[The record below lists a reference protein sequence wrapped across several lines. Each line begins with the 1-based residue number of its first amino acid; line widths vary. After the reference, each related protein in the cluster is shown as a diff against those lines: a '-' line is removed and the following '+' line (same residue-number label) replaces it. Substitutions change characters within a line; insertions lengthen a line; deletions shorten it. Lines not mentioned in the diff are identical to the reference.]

1 MKSPWPRFFW
11 QLFWLAII
19 CWLISLASEPLYALG
34 TAAVVLLYRYSSQQ
48 YQLGCLIRW
57 LEDPLPEKVPHGSG
71 AWDEAFAALYRRFR
85 RQRSS
90 ERQLTATLRD
100 FRKAGMALPDGL
112 VILDSQNQ
120 VEWCNPNAERHLG
133 LDASRDVGKPVTHI
147 VRHPPFVRLLASEDF
162 SESLTLRSGRAGDPV
177 LSLLIVPYQQD
188 RKLLISRDVTDRERV
203 ETMRRDF
210 VANVSHELRTPL
222 TVIGGFLE
230 TIADSDAPNA
240 ALIRKSV
247 PLMRDQAQ
255 RMQHLVED
263 LLTLSRLETSGRPA
277 REEAV
282 DVPMLTRALYH
293 DALALSGQRHEVR
306 LHTELEE
313 GIAGAED
320 ELRSAFGNL
329 VSNAVRYT
337 PPGGSIDIRW
347 QLSGGDAV
355 FSVQDTGIGIA
366 PEHLP
371 RLTER
376 FYRVDRGRSR
386 EQGGTGL
393 GLAIAKHV
401 ANRHGAELEIL
412 SRQGEGSCF
421 RIRFPASRRCPLS
434 RAPALSSAAGAAI
447 HEDVPQ

>member
-34 TAAVVLLYRYSSQQ
+34 TAAVVLLYRYWSQQ

-112 VILDSQNQ
+112 TILDAQNQ

-240 ALIRKSV
+240 ALILKSV

-277 REEAV
+277 REEV
-282 DVPMLTRALYH
+282 GNVPMLTRALYH
-293 DALALSGQRHEVR
+293 DALVLSGQRHEVR

-337 PPGGSIDIRW
+337 PRGGSIDIRW
-347 QLSGGDAV
+347 QLSGRDAV

-412 SRQGEGSCF
+412 SQQGEGSCF

-434 RAPALSSAAGAAI
+434 PAPALSSAAGAAI
-447 HEDVPQ
+447 HEDIPQ